1 LLLLISCANVAI
13 LLLARTASR
22 SREIAVRVALGG
34 SRQLVGQFLT
44 EHLLLAGVGAAA
56 GVLAAYGL
64 VRGFVAWVPFDLP
77 TATPIQVDK
86 PVLAFTMI
94 IAVGTAL
101 VFTLVPLLSA
111 RRLDVQAC
119 LRAQG
124 RNVGSGSVFSRTR
137 NLLVVSELALS
148 TTLLIA
154 SGLLL
159 QSLYRLNQEHLGFSP
174 NNLITFETPF
184 APERARNA
192 VDRLNFTHVLLER
205 LERMPGVRGV
215 AATTV
220 LPLTGQSNL
229 PTQHDGRPDHSIGGM
244 EVRSVTPAYFD
255 VMGIPLKRGRSL
267 VDTDS
272 TASLPVIVVNET
284 VARAW
289 WSNAEPVGDRV
300 TIGRFRGKELFKD
313 ASREVIGVVGD
324 TKSLTL
330 QAPPRPTVYVP
341 MTEAF
346 GGSSLA
352 WIVKVDR
359 APDFGA
365 QLRSIVNEI
374 DAGQRVRRV
383 RTMNEIVARTSATS
397 RFNATLF
404 GSFAGLALLLAA
416 LGVYGV
422 LSFLVE
428 QRRHEIGT
436 RMALGASR
444 FHVVAAILRQGL
456 ALTVV
461 GLAVGTAGAIGMS
474 RWLSSLLF
482 GVRATDPFSF
492 AAVTLLLVA
501 VACLASFLPS
511 RRAARI
517 DPMVAMRAE

>member
-1 LLLLISCANVAI
+1 
-13 LLLARTASR
+13 
-22 SREIAVRVALGG
+22 
-34 SRQLVGQFLT
+34 
-44 EHLLLAGVGAAA
+44 
-56 GVLAAYGL
+56 
-64 VRGFVAWVPFDLP
+64 VP
-77 TATPIQVDK
+77 V
-86 PVLAFTMI
+86 
-94 IAVGTAL
+94 
-101 VFTLVPLLSA
+101 LSA

-119 LRAQG
+119 LRTQG
-124 RNVGSGSVFSRTR
+124 RHVGPGTVLARTR
-137 NLLVVSELALS
+137 NLLVVSEVALS

-154 SGLLL
+154 STLLV
-159 QSLYRLNQEHLGFSP
+159 QSLHRLNQERLGFSP

-192 VDRLNFTHVLLER
+192 IDRLNFTHALLER
-205 LERMPGVRGV
+205 LDRIPAVRGA

-229 PTQHDGRPDHSIGGM
+229 PTQHEGRPEHSIGGM
-244 EVRSVTPAYFD
+244 EVRPVTPAYFE
-255 VMGIPLKRGRSL
+255 VMGIPLTRGRSF
-267 VDTDS
+267 VEADS
-272 TASLPVIVVNET
+272 TASLPVIIVNET

-289 WSNAEPVGDRV
+289 WPGGEPLGDRV
-300 TIGRFRGKELFKD
+300 TIGRFRGSELFKD
-313 ASREVIGVVGD
+313 APREVIGVVGD
-324 TKSLTL
+324 TKSVTL

-346 GGSSLA
+346 GGSSLSWVVRA
-352 WIVKVDR
+352 ND
-359 APDFGA
+359 APDFA
-365 QLRSIVNEI
+365 ATLRSLVNEI

-404 GSFAGLALLLAA
+404 GSFAVMALLLAA

-444 FHVVAAILRQGL
+444 FDVMAAVVRPGLTLTVLGL
-456 ALTVV
+456 AI
-461 GLAVGTAGAIGMS
+461 GTAGAMGMS

-492 AAVTLLLVA
+492 AAVAVLLFG
-501 VACLASFLPS
+501 VACVASYVPS

-517 DPMVAMRAE
+517 DPMVAMRAD